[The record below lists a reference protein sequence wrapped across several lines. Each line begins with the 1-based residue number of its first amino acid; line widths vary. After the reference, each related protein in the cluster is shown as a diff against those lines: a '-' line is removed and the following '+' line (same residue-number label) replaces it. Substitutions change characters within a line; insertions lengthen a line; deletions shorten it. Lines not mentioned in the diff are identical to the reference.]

1 MLIRGRARLLG
12 DDVSGAQ
19 IMPSKYLAGMVSPEA
34 LVRYLFE
41 PVRADLGPSLE
52 PGDII
57 VAGENFG
64 GGSSREMAP
73 RTMKQAGIPCVVAKS
88 FGRSFYRSGINLGIL
103 PVESRIEVR
112 EMDLLE
118 IDPKEG
124 IITVNGDVTYPFQK
138 YPLLMLDIILEGGLL
153 NYYQKHGAL

>member
-1 MLIRGRARLLG
+1 MIRGRARLIG

-19 IMPSKYLAGMVSPEA
+19 IMPSKYLANMLPPEE
-34 LVRYLFE
+34 LIQYLFE

-73 RTMKQAGIPCVVAKS
+73 RAMKQAGIPCVIARS
-88 FGRSFYRSGINLGIL
+88 FGRAFYRHGINLGIL
-103 PVESRIEVR
+103 PVESSIEVR

-118 IDPKEG
+118 IDPEEG
-124 IITVNGDVTYPFQK
+124 IITVNGNATYPFQK
-138 YPLLMLDIILEGGLL
+138 YPPLMLRIILEGGLL
-153 NYYQKHGAL
+153 SYYQKHGAL